1 MESSALIPNQTGPGF
16 SQQGTVDWTQLAKSS
31 VALSLEILSRLSKA
45 GVEPLTLAMG
55 QAIFSRFQLPPSTQQ
70 KIHTV
75 LGNLKPFSSY
85 SNILWFGFGVKHVV
99 RLLVES
105 EQGMTCVALCG
116 GLSVSYDRFYCAQV
130 LRSMTQIQEAP
141 ANLSPSITQ
150 WSNLVD
156 SCSGTLLSSDFPNM
170 VEGFSRLWYDGAG
183 QDAWKRHG
191 ATSPQ
196 ALGKALS
203 TLAAI
208 SSGSL
213 QSATFV
219 GGADCAWVAAV
230 AEWVLGLTIE
240 VIDAQTGDCLYQ
252 KLGKSNDETGQV
264 KILRALD
271 TQYSMVHV
279 RDTTCFLPSGT
290 EIFHASTEVGDYVF
304 ARGWSTW
311 DTILS
316 DTFPADALQ
325 RLTSSKA
332 GPAFAYAL
340 RMTADQMNTELGGR
354 KNILEMLPEL
364 RPVLSN
370 PRSQDR
376 TLKNAEWDVQ
386 SSCGCHC
393 CQNSKEN
400 ELQTNVRPRE
410 VCIYRIVITI
420 LGYLWI
426 LARVHLHDNIRPSSS
441 GLRSLYFLLRSSY
454 WSLGCPNITQVS
466 QNINN
471 NVLATILHTMTGIPV
486 QGELSLRASAI
497 SDSGMSIC
505 CTSLL
510 IPNLP
515 PTEMATFHLVPGH
528 IQKDGSF
535 FREVYDLNPK
545 PGLRIEEDTVMQL
558 TFDEKLRLMMSFRQN
573 ESIPELLVKETIQSR
588 KLQANYSWQYRLFND
603 QFRDKHQA
611 PVAAFT
617 ASTKMLVTAFGSAD
631 LQRLLFQ
638 GISLPHCESKRI
650 KAITTGNRTVSGT
663 CLRVTEDILLQM
675 RSPPSG
681 FPRPGE
687 WVLLDI
693 GRQKQPGGYDGEE
706 FPTKLYLGSL
716 VELYSLLCNSEPGKH
731 LKLVC
736 ASSCLFCTCLWEA
749 RTIYIVSGQASPS
762 ETVIAD
768 NITRLQSD
776 GQDTEDSN
784 AACTLENVD
793 KVVASAVGVEGTAPA
808 PLSPSP
814 PQETKSK
821 KRKSTKG
828 TRRNGKRRASAR

>member
-31 VALSLEILSRLSKA
+31 VALSLEILSRPSKA

-170 VEGFSRLWYDGAG
+170 VEGFSRLWYNGAG

-191 ATSPQ
+191 ATSPH

-230 AEWVLGLTIE
+230 AEWVLGLAIE

-264 KILRALD
+264 RILRTLD

-279 RDTTCFLPSGT
+279 RDTTCFLPSGA
-290 EIFHASTEVGDYVF
+290 EIFHACTEVGDYVF
-304 ARGWSTW
+304 AGGWSTW

-370 PRSQDR
+370 PRSQDL
-376 TLKNAEWDVQ
+376 TLTDAEWDVQ

-393 CQNSKEN
+393 CQNPREK
-400 ELQTNVRPRE
+400 QPPTYVRPRE
-410 VCIYRIVITI
+410 
-420 LGYLWI
+420 L
-426 LARVHLHDNIRPSSS
+426 
-441 GLRSLYFLLRSSY
+441 
-454 WSLGCPNITQVS
+454 S

-497 SDSGMSIC
+497 SDSGMLIC

-611 PVAAFT
+611 PVAAST
-617 ASTKMLVTAFGSAD
+617 TSTKMLVTAFGSAD
-631 LQRLLFQ
+631 LQRLLFK
-638 GISLPHCESKRI
+638 GISLPHCESKRM
-650 KAITTGNRTVSGT
+650 KATTTGNRTVSGT
-663 CLRVTEDILLQM
+663 CLRTTEDIRLQM

-731 LKLVC
+731 LKL
-736 ASSCLFCTCLWEA
+736 
-749 RTIYIVSGQASPS
+749 ASPS

-784 AACTLENVD
+784 AASTLENVD
-793 KVVASAVGVEGTAPA
+793 EVVASAVGIDVTAPA

-828 TRRNGKRRASAR
+828 TRRNGKRRAGAR